1 MRAASRRHRLSA
13 VLVAV
18 WLGAGACATA
28 PGDGDASLADEG
40 GTAPGLIAPG
50 AGPGVPLV
58 PDLSPGQRPALATD
72 EAGWWMVMDRTES
85 KLKTAGNL
93 VRDEALNRYVKGIVC
108 RLAGPYCPDIRVYL
122 LRVPYF
128 NASMAPNG
136 VMVVWTG
143 LLLRTRN
150 EAQLAAVLGHE
161 LGHYLR
167 RHTLHRWRDAKSTTN
182 ALIFFQ
188 IGAALGGVPVAGQIA
203 SLIAMG
209 SITAFSRDQERESDR
224 MGLRLMAEIGYDPRE
239 SAKLWQN
246 LIREDEADEDKKT
259 RFMFFSTHPA
269 PEERSEALKRLA
281 EDALKASPA
290 VETGDE
296 RFRNIV
302 LPHRQEYLRDELRLR
317 RFSRFEELLK
327 MLLEDGVDAGELHFF
342 RGELYRLRG
351 KKADGDKEGDTDDQ
365 DKALAAYAK
374 ALDAGGVPPEIHR
387 SMGLIYLKSGQS
399 EKAWAAFAKYLELS
413 PDADDL
419 EIIKSMMQPMG

>member
-1 MRAASRRHRLSA
+1 
-13 VLVAV
+13 
-18 WLGAGACATA
+18 
-28 PGDGDASLADEG
+28 
-40 GTAPGLIAPG
+40 
-50 AGPGVPLV
+50 
-58 PDLSPGQRPALATD
+58 
-72 EAGWWMVMDRTES
+72 
-85 KLKTAGNL
+85 
-93 VRDEALNRYVKGIVC
+93 
-108 RLAGPYCPDIRVYL
+108 
-122 LRVPYF
+122 
-128 NASMAPNG
+128 
-136 VMVVWTG
+136 VVWTG

-259 RFMFFSTHPA
+259 RFLFFSTHPA
-269 PEERSEALKRLA
+269 PEERSETLKRLA

-317 RFSRFEELLK
+317 RFSRSEELLK

-351 KKADGDKEGDTDDQ
+351 KKADEDKEGDRDDR

-374 ALDAGGVPPEIHR
+374 ALDAGGAPPEIHR

-399 EKAWAAFAKYLELS
+399 EKARAAFAKYLELS

-419 EIIKSMMQPMG
+419 EIIKSMIQPMG